1 MIGTALRLGLSVGLN
16 HNIPPDQCPDPVA
29 RENRVRVWWTIYGFD
44 RFWGLKL
51 GLPVQVADC
60 DVHVDLPSDMGS
72 HDEFTDCSY
81 QIALIKLA
89 KVASKIMRTIYSRA
103 TPVENFLQREQAILV
118 DLKQWLEE
126 LPVHLRLQTG
136 GNNPRPT
143 ISIHL
148 QFNYVSVFLSSP
160 SWPTMLTCQCV
171 ILAIRPILLSML
183 DHHYVQPQSKPLPPA
198 LSTLSEACIGSARQT
213 LILCAEEWSSGS
225 LPVYGYAFAQYIFTS
240 SLVLVISSLLPCG
253 TPKDH
258 EYIETASEMLRCLVA
273 SGRFVAQDFS
283 IHLHRVRDCS
293 SQFSSRPSSTE
304 GISLY
309 SYLQNPPST
318 TPATVQPGDTG
329 GTRGMLSHPPYP
341 HCYPMPNSDS
351 TFNPTIPATPNLALY
366 QPGIQDILSQSVLDI
381 DLLQPLEFP
390 GSESFINP
398 YVSFPLWDNSDI

>member
-1 MIGTALRLGLSVGLN
+1 MIGTAIRLGLSVGLN

-51 GLPVQVADC
+51 GLPVQVDDC

-72 HDEFTDCSY
+72 HDEFTECSY

-160 SWPTMLTCQCV
+160 SWRTMLTCQCV

-183 DHHYVQPQSKPLPPA
+183 DHHYVQPQSKTLPPA

-213 LILCAEEWSSGS
+213 LILCAGEWSTGS
-225 LPVYGYAFAQYIFTS
+225 LPVFGYAFAQYIFTS
-240 SLVLVISSLLPCG
+240 SLVLVISNLLPCG
-253 TPKDH
+253 TSKDH

-283 IHLHRVRDCS
+283 IHLHRVRDCC
-293 SQFSSRPSSTE
+293 SQFSSRPSSRE
-304 GISLY
+304 EI
-309 SYLQNPPST
+309 SYLHH
-318 TPATVQPGDTG
+318 TPATAQPGGTGDTG
-329 GTRGMLSHPPYP
+329 GMLSHPPYP
-341 HCYPMPNSDS
+341 HCTSMLNSDS
-351 TFNPTIPATPNLALY
+351 TFNPTIPATPDLALY

-390 GSESFINP
+390 GNESFINP